1 MILITLISTLLAL
14 SLIPSKVTYIA
25 PKQLSAKSEKEPN
38 IVVAPKE
45 KPITKLVPQL
55 IPVCSCESTGKWNG
69 TPTQF
74 DKNGKVLHGKVNPND
89 IGMCQI
95 NMEAKN
101 GHLAQTKKLGLD
113 VYTEAGNIAYANY
126 LYAKN
131 GLKDWGWSKHCWKDH
146 NPL

>member
-1 MILITLISTLLAL
+1 MIIALIITLTVLCIAY
-14 SLIPSKVTYIA
+14 PSKVTYTA
-25 PKQLSAKSEKEPN
+25 PQKVLLAHEEEPN
-38 IVVAPKE
+38 IVVAPKA
-45 KPITKLVPQL
+45 KPITKLVPEL
-55 IPVCSCESTGKWNG
+55 IPVCACESTGKWNG

-95 NMEAKN
+95 NMEARN
-101 GHLAQTKKLGLD
+101 GHLARTKQLGLD
-113 VYTEAGNIAYANY
+113 VYTEEGNIAYANY
-126 LYAKN
+126 LYSQN